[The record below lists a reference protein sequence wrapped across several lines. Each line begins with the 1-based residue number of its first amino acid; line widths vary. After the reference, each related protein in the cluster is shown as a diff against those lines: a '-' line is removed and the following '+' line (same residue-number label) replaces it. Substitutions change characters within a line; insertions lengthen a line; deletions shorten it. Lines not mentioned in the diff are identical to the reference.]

1 MLQDFFERVRKAN
14 LSLKPS
20 KCQLGYDKVEFL
32 GYTITGGTVGPKMSK
47 ITEIIEFNR
56 PKTKKQV
63 RSFLGM
69 VNFYRRFI
77 PSCAELSAPLSDLT
91 KKGGSNFVQWGE
103 KQEEAFN
110 KLKQLLSRAPI
121 LKLPNLELPYII
133 QSDASNTGIG
143 ASLFQEYEGVK
154 HPICY
159 ISRKLLPR
167 ECNYSVGE
175 KECLAVVWSI
185 IKLHRYVY
193 GITFTLETDHKP
205 LECLNKESAN
215 NSRVIRWKMLL
226 SEYSFQVKYIK
237 GCDNVVADYL
247 SRM

>member
-1 MLQDFFERVRKAN
+1 
-14 LSLKPS
+14 
-20 KCQLGYDKVEFL
+20 
-32 GYTITGGTVGPKMSK
+32 
-47 ITEIIEFNR
+47 
-56 PKTKKQV
+56 
-63 RSFLGM
+63 M
-69 VNFYRRFI
+69 VH
-77 PSCAELSAPLSDLT
+77 
-91 KKGGSNFVQWGE
+91 WGE

-110 KLKQLLSRAPI
+110 KLKQLLSRDPI

-143 ASLFQEYEGVK
+143 ASLLQECEGVK

-185 IKLHRYVY
+185 LKLHRYVY
-193 GITFTLETDHKP
+193 GTTFTLETDHRP
-205 LECLNKESAN
+205 LECLNKETAN

-226 SEYSFQVKYIK
+226 SEYNFHVKYIK
-237 GCDNVVADYL
+237 GCDNVVEDSL